1 MELSFDAVINAADEL
16 ELIPLVSDAIRSKGA
31 EWFVFVSLHPTDHSA
46 SRSTHRFL
54 IGCRPEWCQLYN
66 ANRWYLTDPCLDYA
80 RSNTAPV
87 LGSEL
92 PVRTAGQKRML
103 DVAAEHGFLSTFLI
117 PAHASEKGRIGALYL
132 GSSVKPEEGEPKLR
146 EGRAFFR
153 ALALELLDW
162 SSRGVR
168 EDAIRKCGLSQQDV
182 QLIGFVRSGF
192 NAGAIA
198 DELKVS
204 STTVYRQFQRINEKI
219 GVSHITAA
227 VRFAEENDIF
237 AQQ

>member
-16 ELIPLVSDAIRSKGA
+16 ELMPLVSDAIRSKGA

-103 DVAAEHGFLSTFLI
+103 EVAAEYGFLSTFLI

-132 GSSVKPEEGEPKLR
+132 GSSVKPEEGEPKLK

-182 QLIGFVRSGF
+182 QLIGLVRSGF